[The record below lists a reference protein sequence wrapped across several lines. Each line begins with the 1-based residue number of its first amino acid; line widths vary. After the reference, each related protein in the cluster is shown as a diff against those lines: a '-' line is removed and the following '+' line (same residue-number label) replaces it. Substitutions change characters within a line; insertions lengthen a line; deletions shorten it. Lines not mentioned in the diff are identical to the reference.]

1 MPLSYWASIFCHT
14 RPTFQ
19 VFTQDAGTA
28 SEQEARQGGPLLASS
43 LRPPATCVNAYLVP
57 CPPCGDFVGIRSY
70 KQVRKETK
78 TTTTMEKKK
87 ENLHWMGKMSEGG
100 GVCCQKSWCSFWFS
114 LCGLLRFIN
123 FIYFIT
129 ITVIHCFISSY
140 FEGKVCW
147 RRKVQ
152 LSLTACIDK

>member
-1 MPLSYWASIFCHT
+1 MPLSYWASISCHT

-78 TTTTMEKKK
+78 TTTTMEKKPCI
-87 ENLHWMGKMSEGG
+87 EWGK
-100 GVCCQKSWCSFWFS
+100 C
-114 LCGLLRFIN
+114 LRGAEFAVRIPDIAFDFPFVVYHTSGERYADAERSN
-123 FIYFIT
+123 
-129 ITVIHCFISSY
+129 C
-140 FEGKVCW
+140 
-147 RRKVQ
+147 
-152 LSLTACIDK
+152 L